1 MPDKG
6 RVSWRPAALNDAHQM
21 LDYLGSYSF
30 IAADNA
36 EKELHEKVE
45 MSARRPLLGRTSRF
59 DGMREFSMPNFFK
72 IIVYREIEGGIEI
85 VALLDTRSEQ
95 PKKL

>member
-6 RVSWRPAALNDAHQM
+6 RVNWRPAALSDARQM

-36 EKELHEKVE
+36 EQELHEKAG
-45 MSARRPLLGRTSRF
+45 MLARRPLMGRASRF

-72 IIVYREIEGGIEI
+72 IIVYREIEDGIEI
-85 VALLDTRSEQ
+85 VALLDTRSEP